1 MLDIVLYE
9 PEIPPNTGNIMRLCR
24 NTGFK
29 LHLIEP
35 LGFDLDSKKLLRARL
50 DYNEYYSTKVYSDW
64 TEYKKLNIEKKIYG
78 FSTKGKTCFSDA
90 AYEPGNALLFGPETR
105 GLPEQIFQ
113 EIGVE
118 NILKIPMISDS
129 RSLNLSNAAAIVVYE
144 AWRQLAYINGIL

>member
-35 LGFDLDSKKLLRARL
+35 LGFDLDSKKLRRARL
-50 DYNEYYSTKVYSDW
+50 DYNEYYSTKVYSNW
-64 TEYKKLNIEKKIYG
+64 TEYKKLNTEKKIYC

-90 AYEPGNALLFGPETR
+90 AYERGNALLFGPETR

-144 AWRQLAYINGIL
+144 AWRQLAYINGTI

>member
-35 LGFDLDSKKLLRARL
+35 LGFDLDSKKLRRARL

-78 FSTKGKTCFSDA
+78 FSTKGETCFSDA

-113 EIGVE
+113 DIGVE

-144 AWRQLAYINGIL
+144 AWRQLAYINGTI